1 MDYKTKPTTRAEL
14 RKLADVFDILAGTRN
29 CLYKPV
35 VELLDNIIDHMTH
48 VS

>member
-29 CLYKPV
+29 CLYYIQK
-35 VELLDNIIDHMTH
+35 NIIYNYLKITL
-48 VS
+48 